1 MARLP
6 SPAGALLR
14 IGLALLVSVLAGVLV
29 AGLAAPAVGGLGLVV
44 KAGADDFLSLP
55 AELITPA
62 LASRSR
68 VLAAD
73 GSVLATFYSVNR
85 IEVPLASIPVTM
97 RQAIVAIEDSRFYEH
112 NGVDY
117 KGTVRAAVTNLRS
130 GAVSQGGST
139 LTQQYVKNALVQAAT
154 DKAGQ
159 VAATDRSADRKL
171 REARYALA
179 LEQKLSKDEILHR
192 YLEIAYFNN
201 GVYGIGTAA
210 QYYFNKPV
218 EQLTLAES
226 ALLAGVVQNPGL
238 YDVSSKDPAV
248 LAELLARRNVV
259 LARMRDIGS
268 ITEPVRAA
276 TSALPLTAV
285 NPVKVG
291 QDCGAA
297 GIVAPFFCDYVR
309 HELEDTPV
317 GAALGPDRATRARR
331 LFTGGLTIQTTLD
344 PRVQAAAQTAVDSQL
359 PNGDPSGIAAA
370 SDIVEP
376 GVGAIRAMAVD
387 RPYGDNKA
395 KGQTQVN
402 LATGG
407 TFGVQPGSTFKA
419 FFLAAALQQGIPL
432 STQFFAP
439 AKYSSPANGCPKADN
454 GRQFVLSNAGDSESG
469 TFDLRT
475 GTQDSVNTYY
485 AQIAELT
492 GLDKPLALA
501 ESLGVKQLDRGTEKS
516 LPRVCSSFLG
526 SATVSPLAMA
536 GAYAAFAAHGVYCP
550 PRAVV
555 AVTGPDGKALA
566 VPPTP
571 CAQAI
576 EAGVADTV
584 TSVLTGVID
593 GDSPGRTGG
602 AASIGRPAAGKTGT
616 TDLSLAAWF
625 VGYTPQYSTATWIG
639 HVPNPTP
646 MVNIKINGRGYAQVY
661 GGTLPASIWHQT
673 MLETMAPLPVKGFA
687 PADPNVADGNT
698 AAGTSVPDVTGRS
711 YDDAVRQLTA
721 AGLAPAPGRA
731 VPSGLAAG
739 LVVYTTP
746 RAGRNAPPGSTV
758 YIYRSTGSR
767 PAPAPLPK
775 PAATTPAPAAP
786 SPAPPAPPAP
796 PTPPGPPGKTGPPG
810 QPGPPGKPNPT
821 DKAR

>member
-6 SPAGALLR
+6 SPAGVLPR
-14 IGLALLVSVLAGVLV
+14 VGLALLVSVLAGVLV
-29 AGLAAPAVGGLGLVV
+29 AGLAAPAIGGLGLAV

-55 AELITPA
+55 AELDTPA

-68 VLAAD
+68 VLAVD

-85 IEVPLASIPVTM
+85 LEVPLASIPVTM
-97 RQAIVAIEDSRFYEH
+97 RQAIVAIEDIRFYEH

-117 KGTVRAAVTNLRS
+117 KGTLRAAITNLRS
-130 GAVSQGGST
+130 GAVAQGGST
-139 LTQQYVKNALVQAAT
+139 LTQQYVKNALLQSAT

-238 YDVSSKDPAV
+238 YDVSSKDPLVTA
-248 LAELLARRNVV
+248 ALLVRRNLV
-259 LARMRDIGS
+259 LSRMRDTGA
-268 ITEPVRAA
+268 ITEQTRLE
-276 TSALPLTAV
+276 TSALPLPVV

-291 QDCGAA
+291 QDCGAP
-297 GIVAPFFCDYVR
+297 GVVAPFFCDYVR

-317 GAALGPDRATRARR
+317 GAALGADRTTRARR
-331 LFTGGLTIQTTLD
+331 LFAGGLTIQTTLD
-344 PRVQAAAQTAVDSQL
+344 PRVQSAAQKAVDTQL

-370 SDIVEP
+370 SDVVEP
-376 GVGAIRAMAVD
+376 GLGAIRAMVVN
-387 RPYGDNKA
+387 RPYGENKA

-419 FFLAAALQQGIPL
+419 FFLASALQQGIPL
-432 STQFFAP
+432 STQFVSP

-475 GTQDSVNTYY
+475 GTYDSVNTFY
-485 AQIAELT
+485 AQIAERT

-501 ESLGVKQLDRGTEKS
+501 ESLGVKQLDRGQEKP
-516 LPRVCSSFLG
+516 LPRVCSAFLG

-536 GAYAAFAAHGVYCP
+536 GAYAAFAAHGVYCA
-550 PRAVV
+550 PRAVLS
-555 AVTGPDGKALA
+555 VTGPDGKALA
-566 VPPTP
+566 VPPTS
-571 CAQAI
+571 CTQAI
-576 EAGVADTV
+576 EPGVADTV

-593 GDSPGRTGG
+593 GNSPGRTGSG
-602 AASIGRPAAGKTGT
+602 ASIGRPAAGKTGT
-616 TDLSLAAWF
+616 TDSSLAAWF

-639 HVPNPTP
+639 HVPNPTA
-646 MVNIKINGRGYAQVY
+646 MTNIKINGRGYAQVY
-661 GGTLPASIWHQT
+661 GGTLPASIWRQT
-673 MLETMAPLPVKGFA
+673 MLEASAPLPVKGFQ

-698 AAGTSVPDVTGRS
+698 AAGASVPDVTGRS
-711 YDDAVRQLTA
+711 YDDAVRLLTA
-721 AGLAPAPGRA
+721 AGLQPAPGRA

-739 LVVYTTP
+739 RVVYTAP

-758 YIYRSTGSR
+758 YVYRSTGSR
-767 PAPAPLPK
+767 PAPPPPPTAP
-775 PAATTPAPAAP
+775 PAVPSPPAAP
-786 SPAPPAPPAP
+786 VPPVPPAPP
-796 PTPPGPPGKTGPPG
+796 GPPATT
-810 QPGPPGKPNPT
+810 GKPNPT
-821 DKAR
+821 GPPR